1 MHEQNK
7 GALSLQIYA
16 PSAVR
21 PSRGSAREM
30 ASKSQLDIPDLS
42 PFILSNVRQTGQ
54 KLGKG
59 AYGSVEEVEIPGA
72 ICAAKKINGELLH
85 LGTPEG
91 IKHITTAF
99 VKECRLMSTL
109 RHPRIVQFLGVSY
122 LPGSEVPSLVMEC
135 LDTNLHRLLESG
147 PKLTLAMKQTI
158 LLDVAQGLLYL
169 HSQTPPIIHRDLTA
183 KNVLLDSALRAKI
196 GDLGVARIVD
206 LPVGHS
212 SLTMTTVPGNIVY
225 MPPEAIG
232 VHTKYNIS
240 LDIFSFGNLALFTVT
255 QIFPGQMLKAATYT
269 DPESGKISALSEIQR
284 REHSFVYLHLELPEN
299 HDLASLI
306 RCCLQ
311 NRPSDRPTVSGI
323 VRQLKEL
330 RKADIPNYL
339 ELVKL
344 NMDQDKLLKVHTD
357 SGLMK
362 YHESGQII
370 EQLPPPQLQTERQE
384 QQLQRSVQLL
394 VSSLRISNSSN
405 WE

>member
-1 MHEQNK
+1 MTSRN
-7 GALSLQIYA
+7 L
-16 PSAVR
+16 AVR
-21 PSRGSAREM
+21 LHGKM
-30 ASKSQLDIPDLS
+30 ASKSHLDIPDLS
-42 PFILSNVRQTGQ
+42 SFILPNIRQTGQ
-54 KLGKG
+54 ELGKG
-59 AYGSVEEVEIPGA
+59 AYGSVEKVEIPGA
-72 ICAAKKINGELLH
+72 MCAAKRINEELLH

-99 VKECRLMSTL
+99 AKECRLMSAL

-135 LDTNLHRLLESG
+135 LDTNLHQLLESG
-147 PKLTLAMKQTI
+147 LKLTLTMKQAI

-169 HSQTPPIIHRDLTA
+169 HSQMPPIIHRDLTA

-240 LDIFSFGNLALFTVT
+240 LDVFSFGNLALFAIT
-255 QIFPGQMLKAATYT
+255 QIFPGRMLKAATYT

-284 REHSFVYLHLELPEN
+284 REHSFVYLHLELPES
-299 HDLASLI
+299 HGLASLVKS
-306 RCCLQ
+306 CLQ
-311 NRPSDRPTVSGI
+311 NRPSDRPTASDI
-323 VRQLKEL
+323 VRQLKAL
-330 RKADIPNYL
+330 SKADVPNYL

-344 NMDQDKLLKVHTD
+344 NIDQDKLLKVHTD
-357 SGLMK
+357 SGLMN
-362 YHESGQII
+362 YHESIQVI
-370 EQLPPPQLQTERQE
+370 ESIPPPELQVERKE
-384 QQLQRSVQLL
+384 EQLQRSVQLL
-394 VSSLRISNSSN
+394 VSSPTFSKHL
-405 WE
+405 